1 MVSGIGSA
9 MSVQSLLS
17 SELMNMGS
25 SVQGSS
31 QASDSATYSAISDS
45 LQSTDEAQTASAS
58 SSSGSSESSSSSEMD
73 LNGDGKVTFDEI
85 IQYMQMQ
92 MLNELAEGLE
102 EESNNM
108 DDSQKSNDAFETIKS
123 KEGLNAYS
131 KECFG
136 LARFA
141 IIGI

>member
-102 EESNNM
+102 EESDNM

-131 KECFG
+131 KVENVSG
-136 LARFA
+136 SLDLQL
-141 IIGI
+141 

>member
-25 SVQGSS
+25 SVQGNS

-102 EESNNM
+102 EESDNM

-131 KECFG
+131 KVGNVSG
-136 LARFA
+136 LLDLQL
-141 IIGI
+141 

>member
-45 LQSTDEAQTASAS
+45 LQSTDEAQTASA

-131 KECFG
+131 KVG
-136 LARFA
+136 NVSGSLDLQL
-141 IIGI
+141 

>member
-102 EESNNM
+102 EESGNM

-131 KECFG
+131 KVG
-136 LARFA
+136 NVSGSLDLQL
-141 IIGI
+141 

>member
-25 SVQGSS
+25 AVQSSS

-131 KECFG
+131 KVENVSG
-136 LARFA
+136 SLDLQL
-141 IIGI
+141 

>member
-1 MVSGIGSA
+1 
-9 MSVQSLLS
+9 
-17 SELMNMGS
+17 
-25 SVQGSS
+25 
-31 QASDSATYSAISDS
+31 
-45 LQSTDEAQTASAS
+45 
-58 SSSGSSESSSSSEMD
+58 MD

-131 KECFG
+131 KVG
-136 LARFA
+136 NVSGSLDLQL
-141 IIGI
+141 

>member
-25 SVQGSS
+25 AVQSSS

-85 IQYMQMQ
+85 IQYIQMQ

-131 KECFG
+131 KVENVSG
-136 LARFA
+136 SLDLQL
-141 IIGI
+141 

>member
-102 EESNNM
+102 EESDNM

-131 KECFG
+131 KVG
-136 LARFA
+136 NVSGSLDLQL
-141 IIGI
+141 

>member
-131 KECFG
+131 KVG
-136 LARFA
+136 NVSGSLDLQL
-141 IIGI
+141 

>member
-9 MSVQSLLS
+9 MPVQSLLS

-102 EESNNM
+102 EESDNM

-131 KECFG
+131 KVG
-136 LARFA
+136 NVSGSLDLQL
-141 IIGI
+141 

>member
-102 EESNNM
+102 EKSGNM

-131 KECFG
+131 KVGNVSG
-136 LARFA
+136 LLDLQL
-141 IIGI
+141 

>member
-102 EESNNM
+102 EESGNM

-131 KECFG
+131 KVGNVSG
-136 LARFA
+136 LLDLQL
-141 IIGI
+141 

>member
-102 EESNNM
+102 EESDNM

-131 KECFG
+131 KVGNVSG
-136 LARFA
+136 LLDLQL
-141 IIGI
+141 

>member
-58 SSSGSSESSSSSEMD
+58 PSSGSSESSSSSEMD

-108 DDSQKSNDAFETIKS
+108 DDSQNGNDAFETIKS

-131 KECFG
+131 KVG
-136 LARFA
+136 NVSGSLDLQL
-141 IIGI
+141 